1 MINGLNDLRKKLP
14 EDTDKAINE
23 LKRIIKGLPPK
34 ECYFNSIDDFVAP
47 FTCTCEEE
55 FLMQLL
61 LIEKDENNEKDKEYM
76 DFYELNK
83 KLSDMMNSY
92 KNLTEEEKKVLK
104 TEMEEIYKKQAEEGY
119 IRKYFYR
126 ETM

>member
-1 MINGLNDLRKKLP
+1 
-14 EDTDKAINE
+14 
-23 LKRIIKGLPPK
+23 
-34 ECYFNSIDDFVAP
+34 
-47 FTCTCEEE
+47 
-55 FLMQLL
+55 MQLL

-126 ETM
+126 GNNVGMIIFTKVNTYKVTLFSFSTC